1 MTSEIDNIMS
11 YFYQKYKGEKSFKIL
26 MRLREYFVGI
36 PRDRKQCFINRNKGH
51 CPKHPIFSNKE
62 GHKPI
67 IANGKISDRF
77 SFRKAFKRW
86 KWKYIYKYVLSCL
99 DVCSRYIMI
108 EIKRHNWRSYSTKVD
123 IYDIWQ
129 STNSSMWQ
137 GFGILRYITPYL
149 LHLLTGQ

>member
-36 PRDRKQCFINRNKGH
+36 PRDRKQCFINRNRGH

-67 IANGKISDRF
+67 IANGKISNRF
-77 SFRKAFKRW
+77 SFQKKAFKR
-86 KWKYIYKYVLSCL
+86 
-99 DVCSRYIMI
+99 
-108 EIKRHNWRSYSTKVD
+108 
-123 IYDIWQ
+123 
-129 STNSSMWQ
+129 
-137 GFGILRYITPYL
+137 
-149 LHLLTGQ
+149 